1 MQETYGVSGNQRSWY
16 DNSNAHRLGYRPEDD
31 SEPQA
36 AQVLSAEAGQPRNRI
51 ADKYQGGT
59 FTAEEY
65 DAATERQ

>member
-1 MQETYGVSGNQRSWY
+1 MTILTPI
-16 DNSNAHRLGYRPEDD
+16 AFGYRPEDD